1 MLMLILVAV
10 LLTSCA
16 INTPTSPL
24 SVTKAEETTKIN
36 IDNGN
41 TEKIL
46 SLFEGGEWINETPNC
61 GYDFIFDYNGDVY
74 RYHSECGTFYSL
86 TDKQS
91 LELNET
97 AQTEVNDILKALC
110 DWPVSICRVEEKK
123 YSPLQKV
130 LKISLRTKKRMAQ
143 KNHLWFTAMQFL
155 KNNRCV
161 GSFYKPNNTIY
172 LYK

>member
-1 MLMLILVAV
+1 MKKTAIYMLMLILVAV

-24 SVTKAEETTKIN
+24 SVTKAAETTKIN

-97 AQTEVNDILKALC
+97 AQTEVHDILKALF
-110 DWPVSICRVEEKK
+110 D
-123 YSPLQKV
+123 
-130 LKISLRTKKRMAQ
+130 
-143 KNHLWFTAMQFL
+143 
-155 KNNRCV
+155 
-161 GSFYKPNNTIY
+161 
-172 LYK
+172 

>member
-1 MLMLILVAV
+1 MKKTAIYMLMLILVAV

-24 SVTKAEETTKIN
+24 SVTKAEETTKIKIN

-46 SLFEGGEWINETPNC
+46 SLFEGGEWINDTPNC

-97 AQTEVNDILKALC
+97 AQTEVNDILKALF
-110 DWPVSICRVEEKK
+110 D
-123 YSPLQKV
+123 
-130 LKISLRTKKRMAQ
+130 
-143 KNHLWFTAMQFL
+143 
-155 KNNRCV
+155 
-161 GSFYKPNNTIY
+161 
-172 LYK
+172 